1 MRNTTIPADVLVLG
15 GLVICLITLIGC
27 RGQPAQ
33 TPAPL
38 LDTAVLRLLP
48 EPIQELYHWD
58 TIFTITWF
66 ERPFVDYA
74 TYLAWNADGSVTYL
88 QFSERNVMAM
98 ATRGAQLP
106 ESESKE
112 IPALLEAMTHQAS
125 ADELAGSRAITIN
138 FLWRGKNHILTFD
151 ELSCPDELRRL
162 VEIAHAAFRPTT
174 YPNPCQAPGAA
185 SQGGTPTA
193 AGDLPSMVKDL
204 HSASLFNITWYTQPF
219 TGSYNHL
226 LLFTDYYRGDNVVDY
241 TRGEVYRGV
250 STYSQLS
257 ESERQEVESI
267 LESMTSASTAEL
279 PDEDTVITLGFSWEA
294 DYHLLSYGNSSC
306 PDELRRLFEIV
317 GVAFSRSAPGYDV
330 LQSPCQGR

>member
-33 TPAPL
+33 MPAPL

-66 ERPFVDYA
+66 ERPFVEYA
-74 TYLAWNADGSVTYL
+74 TYLAWNADGYISRM
-88 QFSERNVMAM
+88 QISH
-98 ATRGAQLP
+98 RGEMGGRSPTQLP
-106 ESESKE
+106 DEVGEE
-112 IPALLEAMTHQAS
+112 IPALLEAMTHEAS
-125 ADELAGSRAITIN
+125 ADELAGSRVITIN

-162 VEIAHAAFRPTT
+162 VEITDAAFGSAA

-185 SQGGTPTA
+185 SRGGTSTA

-226 LLFTDYYRGDNVVDY
+226 LLFTDYYRGDNVIDY
-241 TRGEVYRGV
+241 VYGEVYRGV

-317 GVAFSRSAPGYDV
+317 GVAFDRSAPGYDV